1 MKYIGITGGVG
12 SGKSRVLS
20 WLEENCSC
28 RVLRSDDLAAQ
39 MMKKGESLW
48 QIYRDILGDDILD
61 ADGEIDRPKT
71 AAILFRDPDILQ
83 EVNRRTHPPVR
94 SEIERQR
101 EAAEREGKAFFFL
114 ESAVLIEEK
123 YNEICDE
130 LWYVYAD
137 ENVRRQR
144 LRSERGYSEERI
156 TKMMESQLPEEV
168 YREKCRFVI
177 DNSGDFSETAS
188 QLSRWMEENIH
199 VFMQP
204 GERKQR

>member
-1 MKYIGITGGVG
+1 MEYIGITGGVG

-39 MMKKGESLW
+39 MMKKGGSLW

-61 ADGEIDRPKT
+61 AEGEIDRPKT
-71 AAILFRDPDILQ
+71 AAILFRDPGLLQ

-101 EAAEREGKAFFFL
+101 EAAEHEGKAFFFL

-137 ENVRRQR
+137 EAVRRKR
-144 LRSERGYSEERI
+144 LKESRGYTDSKI
-156 TKMMESQLPEEV
+156 TSMIRSQLPEQRF
-168 YREKCRFVI
+168 REAADFVI
-177 DNSGDFSETAS
+177 NNSGPLADSLRQVDSRLEE
-188 QLSRWMEENIH
+188 LSGR
-199 VFMQP
+199 V
-204 GERKQR
+204 

>member
-39 MMKKGESLW
+39 MMKKGGSLW

-61 ADGEIDRPKT
+61 AEGEIDRPKT
-71 AAILFRDPDILQ
+71 AAILFRDPGLLQ

-101 EAAEREGKAFFFL
+101 EAAEHEGKAFFFL
-114 ESAVLIEEK
+114 ESAVLIEDK

-130 LWYVYAD
+130 LW
-137 ENVRRQR
+137 
-144 LRSERGYSEERI
+144 
-156 TKMMESQLPEEV
+156 
-168 YREKCRFVI
+168 
-177 DNSGDFSETAS
+177 
-188 QLSRWMEENIH
+188 
-199 VFMQP
+199 
-204 GERKQR
+204 

>member
-39 MMKKGESLW
+39 MMKKGGSLW

-61 ADGEIDRPKT
+61 AEGEIDRPKT
-71 AAILFRDPDILQ
+71 AAILFRDPGLLQ

-101 EAAEREGKAFFFL
+101 EAAELEGKAFFFL

-137 ENVRRQR
+137 ADVRRRR
-144 LRSERGYSEERI
+144 LKQQRGYTDARI
-156 TKMMESQLPEEV
+156 DAMLKNQQDDSVFRNACDFT
-168 YREKCRFVI
+168 I
-177 DNSGDFSETAS
+177 DNSGDFRDTER
-188 QLSRWMEENIH
+188 QLLDKLSGLKAGSSHAKH
-199 VFMQP
+199 V
-204 GERKQR
+204 